1 MDANTHDPRP
11 DGPGPG
17 PLDLARLSPAERGE
31 LLCAY
36 LDGELSDER
45 AREVTTWLEGRP
57 EALAEAERQRRLWD
71 LLGRYADEPVPEG
84 FAARVLHEVG
94 ASGRPALRAQP
105 PSRWLRRPRLLAA
118 AATLLAAL
126 GAGALWLAHGGE
138 VAPVAG
144 VQLAALESIDADFVQ
159 HADLGEVLSL
169 SDAQFEALL
178 VAEPSA
184 LVGDSLGG

>member
-1 MDANTHDPRP
+1 MDANTNDPRH
-11 DGPGPG
+11 DGAGPGR
-17 PLDLARLSPAERGE
+17 LDLARLSPAERDE

-45 AREVTTWLEGRP
+45 AREVTTWLEGQP

-71 LLGRYADEPVPEG
+71 LLGRYADEPVPAG
-84 FAARVLHEVG
+84 FAARVLGEVG
-94 ASGRPALRAQP
+94 AAGRPALRAAGAP
-105 PSRWLRRPRLLAA
+105 RWFQRPRVLAA
-118 AATLLAAL
+118 AATLLVAL
-126 GAGALWLAHGGE
+126 GAGALWRARGREAL
-138 VAPVAG
+138 PVAG
-144 VQLAALESIDADFVQ
+144 VELAALESIDADFVQ

-184 LVGDSLGG
+184 LAGDSLGG